1 MRAALRGE
9 YGELAPYR
17 FHSALREQVGAWER
31 RTRRLRTSA
40 TRLGATRRGRVDVIG
55 LDLSRHPAR
64 IRCERTAAQ
73 AVLPISPVRVKPLL
87 GCCPNHGQGRV
98 APALNVRPLA
108 THYNP
113 SSSTHVSYFSTHS
126 LLRDSFCSP
135 SLQCLSVVARRFWTS
150 IISAS
155 SQPVLPLPSVSV
167 TTNRPF
173 ITPPQPPA
181 TPLQPSHCTT
191 LRHGCH
197 LGARS
202 QGDAMGQVQEL
213 VHVEQ

>member
-1 MRAALRGE
+1 MRAALRGNH
-9 YGELAPYR
+9 GELAPYR
-17 FHSALREQVGAWER
+17 FHSALGEQAGAWER

-73 AVLPISPVRVKPLL
+73 AAVPISPVRVKPLL

-126 LLRDSFCSP
+126 LLRDSFDFSVFP
-135 SLQCLSVVARRFWTS
+135 SLVVFGRRLFPR
-150 IISAS
+150 AA
-155 SQPVLPLPSVSV
+155 
-167 TTNRPF
+167 RPF
-173 ITPPQPPA
+173 CRFHPF
-181 TPLQPSHCTT
+181 PSQQTGH
-191 LRHGCH
+191 
-197 LGARS
+197 S
-202 QGDAMGQVQEL
+202 
-213 VHVEQ
+213 